1 MYLPADPSFSATLH
15 EAESEPAVNQSS
27 PSDRRRSERVLL
39 QVHVIVWMEMPQGK
53 QIHAD
58 AFTLVVNAH
67 GGLLEMELKVV
78 PGISLVLANPKT
90 EVKQRCR
97 VVRVEKS
104 HAGLYQVAFEFES
117 PTPKFWPIVF
127 PPADWELVPS

>member
-1 MYLPADPSFSATLH
+1 MNET
-15 EAESEPAVNQSS
+15 S

-39 QVHVIVWMEMPQGK
+39 QVHVIVWLEMPPGR

-58 AFTLVVNAH
+58 AYTLVVNAH
-67 GGLLEMELKVV
+67 GGLLEMEFKVV
-78 PGISLVLANPKT
+78 PGMSLVLANPKT
-90 EVKQRCR
+90 EARQECR
-97 VVRVEKS
+97 VIRVEKS
-104 HAGLYQVAFEFES
+104 RTGSYEVAFEFES